1 MLKARLAVL
10 YWLLAAGLIVGCA
23 QPMHAVG
30 EQRSAAAGAALG
42 PGDYQ
47 IYWIGPAHQEIP
59 TASQLVVDVVSD
71 STGAMFTPAETD
83 EVRSLGDGFEILSPI
98 GVLHVKESGWYYL
111 KYFPQG
117 RYSGTLYIGLGASPA
132 G

>member
-71 STGAMFTPAETD
+71 STRSVATSPGSRAMLATKLTSAAWRTITP
-83 EVRSLGDGFEILSPI
+83 F
-98 GVLHVKESGWYYL
+98 
-111 KYFPQG
+111 
-117 RYSGTLYIGLGASPA
+117 GLPVDPDV
-132 G
+132 